1 MGTLEAFGEEE
12 RWGAFEAF
20 GFREVGEKVPM
31 RVPFVTT
38 LFLLLL
44 VVMPRAK
51 RVASAMHPLKHLP
64 FEMRGREAVAGA
76 LDEASSPS

>member
-1 MGTLEAFGEEE
+1 
-12 RWGAFEAF
+12 
-20 GFREVGEKVPM
+20 VPM

-44 VVMPRAK
+44 VVMPTTVRAAK